1 MPVRNASSG
10 TRGIPPKSSRK
21 TGLTGSSVGGIIR
34 NCKTMKQFTEV
45 SRKRVTPAVALDAR
59 WLKKA
64 AACSHAFYRCTAIM
78 AGSWARDGGMLKNT

>member
-1 MPVRNASSG
+1 
-10 TRGIPPKSSRK
+10 
-21 TGLTGSSVGGIIR
+21 
-34 NCKTMKQFTEV
+34 MKQFTEV
-45 SRKRVTPAVALDAR
+45 SRKRVTPAVALGAR